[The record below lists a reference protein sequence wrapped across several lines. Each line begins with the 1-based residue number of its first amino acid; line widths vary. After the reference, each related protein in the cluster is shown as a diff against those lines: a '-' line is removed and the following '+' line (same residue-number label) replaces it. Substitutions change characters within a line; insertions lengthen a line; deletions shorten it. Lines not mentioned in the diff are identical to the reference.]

1 VVNASFITDFL
12 RKLDFEPDK
21 VVELLAPEF
30 TFCVLYSIDGEA
42 HEFAGGL
49 AEYSGYLDQREPDG
63 QAHHVE
69 LSTRTGQTEVVL
81 GHTTRYGE
89 RLGTFTMAAQ
99 VDSQEHAVRIYA
111 SRTTS
116 LAFELNDP

>member
-1 VVNASFITDFL
+1 VTASFITDFL
-12 RKLDFEPDK
+12 RKLDFEPDE
-21 VVELLAPEF
+21 VVKLLAPEF

-49 AEYSGYLDQREPDG
+49 AEYRGYLDQRQPDG

-99 VDSQEHAVRIYA
+99 VDPQGRAVRIYA
-111 SRTTS
+111 ARTTS
-116 LAFELNDP
+116 LPFEGVAS

>member
-1 VVNASFITDFL
+1 MSASFISDFL

-21 VVELLAPEF
+21 VVELLAPAF
-30 TFCVLYSIDGEA
+30 TFCVLYTIDGEA

-49 AEYSGYLDQREPDG
+49 TEYRDYLNQRQPDG

-99 VDSQEHAVRIYA
+99 VDAQEHAVRIYA
-111 SRTTS
+111 ARTTS
-116 LAFELNDP
+116 LPFEPIDP

>member
-1 VVNASFITDFL
+1 VTASFITDFL
-12 RKLDFEPDK
+12 RKLDFEPEK

-49 AEYSGYLDQREPDG
+49 AEYRAYLDQRQPDG

-69 LSTRTGQTEVVL
+69 MSTRTGQTEVVL

-99 VDSQEHAVRIYA
+99 VDSEEHAVRIYA
-111 SRTTS
+111 TRTTS
-116 LAFELNDP
+116 LPFELIGP

>member
-1 VVNASFITDFL
+1 MTTSFITDFL

-49 AEYSGYLDQREPDG
+49 TEYREYLAQRQPDG

-99 VDSQEHAVRIYA
+99 VDAQGHAVRIYA
-111 SRTTS
+111 ARTTS
-116 LAFELNDP
+116 LPFEPVDP

>member
-1 VVNASFITDFL
+1 MTASFITDFL
-12 RKLDFEPDK
+12 RRLDVEPDK
-21 VVELLAPEF
+21 VVELLAQEF

-49 AEYSGYLDQREPDG
+49 AEYRGYLDQRQPDG

-99 VDSQEHAVRIYA
+99 VDSEERAVRLYA

-116 LAFELNDP
+116 LPFELIDP

>member
-1 VVNASFITDFL
+1 VTASFITDFL
-12 RKLDFEPDK
+12 HKLDVEPDK
-21 VVELLAPEF
+21 VVELLAPDF

-49 AEYSGYLDQREPDG
+49 AEYRGYLDQRQPDG

-99 VDSQEHAVRIYA
+99 VDSEERAVRLYA
-111 SRTTS
+111 SRTTT
-116 LAFELNDP
+116 LPFELIDP

>member
-1 VVNASFITDFL
+1 MTASFITEFL
-12 RKLDFEPDK
+12 RKLDFEPDE
-21 VVELLAPEF
+21 VVKLLAPEF

-49 AEYSGYLDQREPDG
+49 AEYRGYLDQRQPDG

-81 GHTTRYGE
+81 GHTTRYGK

-99 VDSQEHAVRIYA
+99 VDAQERAVRIYA
-111 SRTTS
+111 ARTTS
-116 LAFELNDP
+116 LPFEGVAS

>member
-1 VVNASFITDFL
+1 MTASFITEFL
-12 RKLDFEPDK
+12 RKLDFEPDE
-21 VVELLAPEF
+21 VVKLLAPEF

-49 AEYSGYLDQREPDG
+49 AEYRGYLDQRQPDG

-81 GHTTRYGE
+81 GHTTRYGK

-99 VDSQEHAVRIYA
+99 VDTQEHAVRIYA
-111 SRTTS
+111 ARTTS
-116 LAFELNDP
+116 LPFEGVAS

>member
-1 VVNASFITDFL
+1 VTASFITDFL
-12 RKLDFEPDK
+12 RRLDVEPDK
-21 VVELLAPEF
+21 VVELLAQEF

-49 AEYSGYLDQREPDG
+49 AEYRGYLDQRQPDG

-99 VDSQEHAVRIYA
+99 VDSEERAVRLYA

-116 LAFELNDP
+116 LPFELIDP